1 MNRFNKFLVTAFMSA
16 SLLVPNM
23 VQATEI
29 RELDHMSGDDQ
40 IRFVDKLIDSVEDAS
55 KSDPALLA
63 RVKRFFM
70 NKQPGEVI
78 DGMGRFELN
87 LSLARIAD
95 MDSAAKNPKARR
107 LEVEDVMY
115 TTLER
120 SGIILGNTFR
130 PSASNFHPQQPL
142 SDKYLTREDADK
154 ALAQTQEW
162 IARSVEPEHTFS
174 HGGPETGL
182 SGFSNNEKAI
192 AFFMALATVAAI
204 ANRSGGSSDS
214 TSSGGYNDP
223 HEADPW
229 WVKSG
234 YPSYHDAVKG
244 ACIMSRSDTSGC

>member
-1 MNRFNKFLVTAFMSA
+1 MTTGQGGGFVNRFNKFLVTAFMSA
-16 SLLVPNM
+16 SLLLPNM

-142 SDKYLTREDADK
+142 SDKYLTGKTPTKLWRK
-154 ALAQTQEW
+154 R
-162 IARSVEPEHTFS
+162 RSGS
-174 HGGPETGL
+174 RAA
-182 SGFSNNEKAI
+182 SNPNTH
-192 AFFMALATVAAI
+192 LVTVARKPGFPVSPI
-204 ANRSGGSSDS
+204 TRR
-214 TSSGGYNDP
+214 P
-223 HEADPW
+223 
-229 WVKSG
+229 
-234 YPSYHDAVKG
+234 
-244 ACIMSRSDTSGC
+244 SRSLWLWRR